1 MKYLSILLL
10 IFSINS
16 FAHEKIEQQSCTLP
30 ANTGRITSDIESEMF
45 RAELVIYE
53 QCMFEYIRDQY
64 DQADVHDYA
73 ADVALELWNEY
84 LQSKLRQ

>member
-10 IFSINS
+10 IISING
-16 FAHEKIEQQSCTLP
+16 FAHEKIEQQSCAQP

-45 RAELVIYE
+45 QAELLIYE
-53 QCMFEYIRDQY
+53 RCMFDYIRAQH

-84 LQSKLRQ
+84 LRSKLRQ